1 MLGHT
6 TASLRR
12 TRGFCLLNGHVR
24 PVCDF
29 HVRAICHYQT
39 ACGITDGQRT
49 ASRAFRLF
57 RFCFR
62 SFGLF
67 YTAADG
73 QLGICTLTGI
83 RAVTCAFAAHTDAL
97 NIDVI
102 LRDIV
107 SSALG
112 HFVDCFR
119 TINSIIP
126 FKGDIH
132 VGIIPCVDARCGIFR
147 QIDFGIIQ
155 RQVNIGFFV
164 IIIIFQIHT
173 DINAVAA
180 GGQVGILDCQVNI
193 CTFTNGDSGFT
204 CFAGICIHAVNHDF
218 YIVAFGAIS
227 LFRLF
232 DIFHNGDGVSSC
244 GLRRG
249 TVLCVVAR
257 RICGIVRRC
266 GFRCAIVGVISGWL
280 RFRWLVAVLD
290 VDRTIASFRFIL
302 IDVGAVLLTAV
313 LTLITVR
320 AASLI
325 LVNSYTAIAQI
336 IRHRRSTGANR
347 AHCNRSG
354 QRHCCQLEFLVCHF
368 LLLLSSSCSHDR
380 KVVVKQQAD
389 TLSTV
394 FCIGTR
400 FSQKHFQLYDS
411 TLYEKIKQK

>member
-12 TRGFCLLNGHVR
+12 TRGFCFLNGHVR

-49 ASRAFRLF
+49 ARGAFRF
-57 RFCFR
+57 FCVCFR

-112 HFVDCFR
+112 HFVDCFG

-155 RQVNIGFFV
+155 RQVNVGFLV
-164 IIIIFQIHT
+164 IIVFIFAIQIHT

-193 CTFTNGDSGFT
+193 CTLAHLDDGFIFFGI
-204 CFAGICIHAVNHDF
+204 CGHFSRGVSLGAGVAGIYIHAVNDDIHVTVS
-218 YIVAFGAIS
+218 ILV
-227 LFRLF
+227 R
-232 DIFHNGDGVSSC
+232 DIFFHSDGIIRFC
-244 GLRRG
+244 TFCLRDDD
-249 TVLCVVAR
+249 L
-257 RICGIVRRC
+257 
-266 GFRCAIVGVISGWL
+266 AIVLGILVHIST
-280 RFRWLVAVLD
+280 V
-290 VDRTIASFRFIL
+290 FIL
-302 IDVGAVLLTAV
+302 IF
-313 LTLITVR
+313 TLITKCSV
-320 AASLI
+320 LI
-325 LVNSYTAIAQI
+325 LRNSHITFFQL

-368 LLLLSSSCSHDR
+368 SS
-380 KVVVKQQAD
+380 AP
-389 TLSTV
+389 
-394 FCIGTR
+394 
-400 FSQKHFQLYDS
+400 FQFML
-411 TLYEKIKQK
+411 T

>member
-49 ASRAFRLF
+49 TRRAFRF
-57 RFCFR
+57 FCVCFR

-73 QLGICTLTGI
+73 QVRFRTRTGA
-83 RAVTCAFAAHTDAL
+83 RTVTCTAITHTDTLDIDILCKDTLFLVFNCLGAINGILAL
-97 NIDVI
+97 QGKVHIG
-102 LRDIV
+102 IV
-107 SSALG
+107 LY
-112 HFVDCFR
+112 VDTRLTVLCQV
-119 TINSIIP
+119 NL
-126 FKGDIH
+126 
-132 VGIIPCVDARCGIFR
+132 
-147 QIDFGIIQ
+147 GIIQ
-155 RQVNIGFFV
+155 RQVNVSSFV
-164 IIIIFQIHT
+164 IIFVIQIHA
-173 DINAVAA
+173 DIDTMAA

-290 VDRTIASFRFIL
+290 VDHTMIRFIL
-302 IDVGAVLLTAV
+302 VDVGAVRFTSV
-313 LTLITVR
+313 ITLITVR
-320 AASLI
+320 AAFLI

-336 IRHRRSTGANR
+336 IRHRRSTGANC

-368 LLLLSSSCSHDR
+368 SS
-380 KVVVKQQAD
+380 AP
-389 TLSTV
+389 
-394 FCIGTR
+394 
-400 FSQKHFQLYDS
+400 FQFML
-411 TLYEKIKQK
+411 T

>member
-49 ASRAFRLF
+49 ARRAFRF
-57 RFCFR
+57 FCVCFR

-147 QIDFGIIQ
+147 QVDFGIIQ
-155 RQVNIGFFV
+155 RQVNVGFIIA
-164 IIIIFQIHT
+164 IIITIIAIQIHT
-173 DINAVAA
+173 DINAIAA
-180 GGQVGILDCQVNI
+180 GGQVGIPDCQVNI
-193 CTFTNGDSGFT
+193 CTLAHLDDGFIFFGI
-204 CFAGICIHAVNHDF
+204 CGHFSRGVSLGAGVAGIYIHAVNDDIHVTVSILVRDIF
-218 YIVAFGAIS
+218 FHSDSIVRCCTFC
-227 LFRLF
+227 LF
-232 DIFHNGDGVSSC
+232 DDD
-244 GLRRG
+244 L
-249 TVLCVVAR
+249 
-257 RICGIVRRC
+257 
-266 GFRCAIVGVISGWL
+266 AIVFG
-280 RFRWLVAVLD
+280 
-290 VDRTIASFRFIL
+290 IL
-302 IDVGAVLLTAV
+302 INIDIICFSVGRI
-313 LTLITVR
+313 LITEC
-320 AASLI
+320 ALLI
-325 LVNSYTAIAQI
+325 LRNSHITVFQL

-368 LLLLSSSCSHDR
+368 SS
-380 KVVVKQQAD
+380 AP
-389 TLSTV
+389 
-394 FCIGTR
+394 
-400 FSQKHFQLYDS
+400 FQFMLP
-411 TLYEKIKQK
+411 

>member
-49 ASRAFRLF
+49 ARRAFRFF
-57 RFCFR
+57 RVCFR

-107 SSALG
+107 FSAFG

-132 VGIIPCVDARCGIFR
+132 VGIIPCVDARCDIFR

-155 RQVNIGFFV
+155 RQVNVGFLVIIFV
-164 IIIIFQIHT
+164 IQIHT

-180 GGQVGILDCQVNI
+180 GGQFGILDCQVNI
-193 CTFTNGDSGFT
+193 CTLAHLDDGFI
-204 CFAGICIHAVNHDF
+204 FFGICICGHFSRSVSLGAGIAGIYIHTLNHDGC
-218 YIVAFGAIS
+218 ILHI
-227 LFRLF
+227 LF
-232 DIFHNGDGVSSC
+232 DRDGVSSC

-249 TVLCVVAR
+249 TVLCVVGR
-257 RICGIVRRC
+257 RICGSIRRC
-266 GFRCAIVGVISGWL
+266 GFLCTIVGVISGWQNI
-280 RFRWLVAVLD
+280 FRWRVAVLD
-290 VDRTIASFRFIL
+290 VDRAIASFRFIL

-313 LTLITVR
+313 LTLITVH
-320 AASLI
+320 AAFLI

-336 IRHRRSTGANR
+336 IRHRRSAGANR
-347 AHCNRSG
+347 AHCNRGG

-368 LLLLSSSCSHDR
+368 SS
-380 KVVVKQQAD
+380 AP
-389 TLSTV
+389 
-394 FCIGTR
+394 
-400 FSQKHFQLYDS
+400 FQFML
-411 TLYEKIKQK
+411 T

>member
-12 TRGFCLLNGHVR
+12 TRGFCFLNGHVR

-49 ASRAFRLF
+49 ARGAFRF
-57 RFCFR
+57 FCVCFR

-112 HFVDCFR
+112 HFVDCFG

-155 RQVNIGFFV
+155 RQVNVGFLV

-193 CTFTNGDSGFT
+193 CTLTHLDDGFIP
-204 CFAGICIHAVNHDF
+204 CVPGIRGRFCRGVSLGAGVAGIYIHAVKNDIHITF
-218 YIVAFGAIS
+218 ALIV
-227 LFRLF
+227 R
-232 DIFHNGDGVSSC
+232 DIFFHSDS
-244 GLRRG
+244 
-249 TVLCVVAR
+249 
-257 RICGIVRRC
+257 IVRC
-266 GFRCAIVGVISGWL
+266 CTLCLLDDDLAMVLGILIHIDIL
-280 RFRWLVAVLD
+280 RFAFSLV
-290 VDRTIASFRFIL
+290 
-302 IDVGAVLLTAV
+302 
-313 LTLITVR
+313 LITVR
-320 AASLI
+320 TSTI
-325 LVNSYTAIAQI
+325 LTNSHITFFQL

-347 AHCNRSG
+347 AHGNRSG

-368 LLLLSSSCSHDR
+368 SS
-380 KVVVKQQAD
+380 AP
-389 TLSTV
+389 
-394 FCIGTR
+394 
-400 FSQKHFQLYDS
+400 FQFML
-411 TLYEKIKQK
+411 T